1 MKKLCSRA
9 IVYSRSQEVNQNY
22 QRLATRYSVSLLNVD
37 SLKDT
42 SLSSYD
48 IICID
53 SVLAGE
59 ELQTLRPHL
68 NKCVVIYPGTSI
80 RSLLE
85 QGFERFVFTS
95 KFEELYYSLLID
107 ADTPSDGGV
116 PVRRVRNVDVD
127 FIKGKFSYN
136 GKIIYLSKVEKEF
149 LLRVAK
155 EGSIHFHGSN
165 WRMRLYRLRKKFGKE
180 FLADGNDNQDTHQV

>member
-9 IVYSRSQEVNQNY
+9 LVYSRSQEINQNY
-22 QRLATRYSVSLLNVD
+22 QRIAVRYSVSLMNVD
-37 SLKDT
+37 SLKDA

-53 SVLAGE
+53 SALAVE
-59 ELQTLRPHL
+59 ELETLKPYI
-68 NKCVVIYPGTSI
+68 NKCVIIYPGIAI

-85 QGFERFVFTS
+85 QGFEHFVFTA

-107 ADTPSDGGV
+107 AGIPSDAGA
-116 PVRRVRNVDVD
+116 PVSRVRNVEVD
-127 FIKGKFSYN
+127 FVKGRFLYN
-136 GKIIYLSKVEKEF
+136 GKVIYLSKGEKEF

-155 EGSIHFHGSN
+155 EGTIHFPGSN

-180 FLADGNDNQDTHQV
+180 FLSDGNDNSDTD

>member
-1 MKKLCSRA
+1 
-9 IVYSRSQEVNQNY
+9 
-22 QRLATRYSVSLLNVD
+22 
-37 SLKDT
+37 
-42 SLSSYD
+42 LSSYD

-59 ELQTLRPHL
+59 ELQTLKPYL

-80 RSLLE
+80 RALLE
-85 QGFERFVFTS
+85 QGFERFVFTA
-95 KFEELYYSLLID
+95 KVEELYYSLLID

-136 GKIIYLSKVEKEF
+136 GKIIYLSKGEKEF

-155 EGSIHFHGSN
+155 EGSIHFPGSN

-180 FLADGNDNQDTHQV
+180 FLEDGNDNQDTYQV